1 MAMWKRVIAPIVLI
15 SAVWIAVSVPTT
27 IYISWLSDAYA
38 RTLVENVSTIRAA
51 GAMQDLLWR
60 MLETTLESPGKPDS
74 ESRSA
79 FSDLQQEF
87 ALRLMEARATAFTA
101 EERLLLERI
110 EKAFEA
116 YARHL
121 ERRLEAAEQGE
132 ELAGRLDRTIRLAMA
147 VEEPCRQLVE
157 LNERLVADRAEQSK
171 RLAGWVTV
179 VRLAFLVAGP
189 VLGVLLGLWVA
200 QWLHRTISQITITL
214 RDAAGELEHEVG
226 RVTITPRG
234 GLPELQEQVQ
244 AVSSRIRQAAEEL
257 QRTRRE
263 AIRADRL
270 AAVGQLAAGVAH
282 ELRNPLTSVK
292 LLVQAAAQ
300 RRPVRP
306 LDEQQLHV
314 LQQEITRMENT
325 IQGLLDFARPAQLR
339 RVVHDLRQTVARAL
353 HLVDGRAKQQRVAL
367 VREFFDRPLLV
378 EGDPEQL
385 HQVFVNLALNAIE
398 AMPQGGTLRVRL
410 DQEPAGGLCRVTLS
424 DTGTGIPP
432 EVLPRL
438 FEPFVTSKERGT
450 GLGLAISLRI
460 VQEHGGRLR
469 GENRPQGGADFVVEL
484 PCAAH
489 KTEPASAFPAPHDST
504 PNLCGN

>member
-1 MAMWKRVIAPIVLI
+1 MWKRVIAPIVLI
-15 SAVWIAVSVPTT
+15 SVLWIAVSVPTT

-38 RTLVENVSTIRAA
+38 RMLVENMSAIRAA
-51 GAMQDLLWR
+51 GAMQHLLWR
-60 MLETTLESPGKPDS
+60 LLDATLEPPEKQDS
-74 ESRSA
+74 ESRA
-79 FSDLQQEF
+79 TLAELQREF
-87 ALRLMEARATAFTA
+87 TERLADAQAAAFTA

-116 YARHL
+116 YTRHL
-121 ERRLEAAEQGE
+121 ERRLSAAERGE
-132 ELAGRLDRTIRLAMA
+132 DPGARLDRTIRLTLA
-147 VEEPCRQLVE
+147 VEEPCRQLME
-157 LNERLVADRAEQSK
+157 LNERLVAERAEQSK
-171 RLAGWVTV
+171 RYAAWVTV

-189 VLGVLLGLWVA
+189 LLGVLLGLWVA

-214 RDAAGELEHEVG
+214 QDAAGELEQEVG

-244 AVSSRIRQAAEEL
+244 AVSARIRQAAEEL

-306 LDEQQLHV
+306 LDERQLHV

-353 HLVDGRAKQQRVAL
+353 HLVDGRAKQQGVAL
-367 VREFFDRPLLV
+367 VRQFPDHPLPV

-398 AMPQGGTLRVRL
+398 AMPHGGVLDVRL
-410 DQEPAGGLCRVTLS
+410 DDDTSAQRCRATFS
-424 DTGTGIPP
+424 DTGTGIPSA
-432 EVLPRL
+432 VLARM

-460 VQEHGGRLR
+460 VQEHGGQLR
-469 GENRPQGGADFVVEL
+469 GENRPEGGAAFFVEL
-484 PCAAH
+484 PCATRQALSH
-489 KTEPASAFPAPHDST
+489 GPTRASQST
-504 PNLCGN
+504 RDNISER

>member
-1 MAMWKRVIAPIVLI
+1 MWKRVIAPIVLVSALWVGI
-15 SAVWIAVSVPTT
+15 SAATT
-27 IYISWLSDAYA
+27 LYISWLSDAYA
-38 RTLVENVSTIRAA
+38 RTVVENISTIRAA
-51 GAMQDLLWR
+51 GAMEELFWQ
-60 MLETTLESPGKPDS
+60 MLEATLESPADQDS
-74 ESRSA
+74 EGRA
-79 FSDLQQEF
+79 ALARFQQDF
-87 ALRLMEARATAFTA
+87 ALCLAEARATAFTP
-101 EERLLLERI
+101 EEKLLLERI
-110 EKAFEA
+110 EKGFHT
-116 YARHL
+116 YAEHL
-121 ERRLEAAEQGE
+121 GRRLEAAKRGE
-132 ELAGRLDRTIRLAMA
+132 EPAARLERTIRLAAA
-147 VEEPCRQLVE
+147 VEGHCRQLVE
-157 LNERLVADRAEQSK
+157 LNERLVADRVEQSK
-171 RLAGWVTV
+171 RLAGWVTAI
-179 VRLAFLVAGP
+179 RLAFLVAGP
-189 VLGVLLGLWVA
+189 VLGVLPGLWVA
-200 QWLHRTISQITITL
+200 QWLHRTISQITMTL
-214 RDAAGELEHEVG
+214 QDAAGELEEVG

-244 AVSSRIRQAAEEL
+244 AVSAQIRQAAEEL

-292 LLVQAAAQ
+292 LLVQAATQ
-300 RRPVRP
+300 RRPARP
-306 LDEQQLHV
+306 LDDEQLHV

-367 VREFFDRPLLV
+367 VRQFPDHPLLV

-398 AMPQGGTLRVRL
+398 AMAQGGTLHVRL
-410 DQEPAGGLCRVTLS
+410 AEDPAGRHCRVILA

-432 EVLPRL
+432 AILPRL

-460 VQEHGGRLR
+460 VQEHGGQLR
-469 GENRPQGGADFVVEL
+469 GANRPEGGAEFLVEV
-484 PCAAH
+484 PRAAC
-489 KTEPASAFPAPHDST
+489 PAGAGPANPVPETPST
-504 PNLCGN
+504 SIPGS

>member
-1 MAMWKRVIAPIVLI
+1 MSKRVIAPIVLT
-15 SAVWIAVSVPTT
+15 SALWIAVSVPTT
-27 IYISWLSDAYA
+27 IYISWLSDAYS
-38 RTLVENVSTIRAA
+38 RTLAENVSTIQAA
-51 GAMQDLLWR
+51 GVMQDLLWR
-60 MLETTLESPGKPDS
+60 ILEATLEAPEADEG
-74 ESRSA
+74 EGRA
-79 FSDLQQEF
+79 AIAQLQREF
-87 ALRLMEARATAFTA
+87 AEHLAEAQATAFTP

-116 YARHL
+116 YARHVA
-121 ERRLEAAEQGE
+121 RRLDAAEKGAE
-132 ELAGRLDRTIRLAMA
+132 PAARLDRTIRLAA
-147 VEEPCRQLVE
+147 QVQEHCRQLVE
-157 LNERLVADRAEQSK
+157 LNERLVLERAEQSQ
-171 RLAGWVTV
+171 RYAGWVTV
-179 VRLAFLVAGP
+179 VRVAFLVAGP
-189 VLGVLLGLWVA
+189 LLGLVLGLWVA

-214 RDAAGELEHEVG
+214 QDAAGELEHEVG

-282 ELRNPLTSVK
+282 ELRNPLTSIK

-306 LDEQQLHV
+306 LDERQLHV
-314 LQQEITRMENT
+314 LQQEISRMENT
-325 IQGLLDFARPAQLR
+325 IQGLLDFARPAQLC
-339 RVVHDLRQTVARAL
+339 RVVHDLRQTVARAM
-353 HLVDGRAKQQRVAL
+353 HLVEGRARQQRVAL
-367 VREFFDRPLLV
+367 VRQLADRPVPV

-398 AMPQGGTLRVRL
+398 AMPQGGMLCVRL
-410 DQEPAGGLCRVTLS
+410 EEDPAAGHCRVAFS
-424 DTGTGIPP
+424 DTGTGIP
-432 EVLPRL
+432 EAVLPRL

-460 VQEHGGRLR
+460 VQEHGGRLL
-469 GENRPQGGADFVVEL
+469 GSNRPEGGAEFLVEL
-484 PCAAH
+484 PRAGGHALGGQ
-489 KTEPASAFPAPHDST
+489 ASPAPRT
-504 PNLCGN
+504 PARSIPGE

>member
-1 MAMWKRVIAPIVLI
+1 MWKRVIAPILLI
-15 SAVWIAVSVPTT
+15 SVLWIAVSVPTT
-27 IYISWLSDAYA
+27 LYISWLSDTYA
-38 RTLVENVSTIRAA
+38 RTLVENVGTIQAA
-51 GAMQDLLWR
+51 GTMQDLLWR
-60 MLETTLESPGKPDS
+60 LLEASLEPAEKQDS
-74 ESRSA
+74 ESRA
-79 FSDLQQEF
+79 TIAELQQEF
-87 ALRLMEARATAFTA
+87 AKRLADAHATAFTP

-116 YARHL
+116 YSRHL
-121 ERRLEAAEQGE
+121 ARRLDAAERGE
-132 ELAGRLDRTIRLAMA
+132 DPSARLDRTLRLTRG
-147 VEEPCRQLVE
+147 VQEHCRQLME
-157 LNERLVADRAEQSK
+157 LNERLVAERVEQS
-171 RLAGWVTV
+171 RRYAAWVTV
-179 VRLAFLVAGP
+179 VRLAFLAAGP
-189 VLGVLLGLWVA
+189 LLGLLLGLWVA
-200 QWLHRTISQITITL
+200 KWLHRTISQITITL
-214 RDAAGELEHEVG
+214 QDAAGELEQEVG
-226 RVTITPRG
+226 QVTITPRG

-244 AVSSRIRQAAEEL
+244 AVSCRIRQAAEEL

-306 LDEQQLHV
+306 LDERQLHV

-353 HLVDGRAKQQRVAL
+353 HLVDGRAKQQGVAL
-367 VREFFDRPLLV
+367 VRDLPDSPLHV

-398 AMPQGGTLRVRL
+398 AMPQGGVLEVRL
-410 DQEPAGGLCRVTLS
+410 NKDAAGQHCRTTFS
-424 DTGTGIPP
+424 DTGTGIPAA
-432 EVLPRL
+432 VLPRL

-460 VQEHGGRLR
+460 VQEHGGQLR
-469 GENRPQGGADFVVEL
+469 GENRPEGGAAFSVEL
-484 PCAAH
+484 PCAAR
-489 KTEPASAFPAPHDST
+489 PALPRQNPSAPET
-504 PNLCGN
+504 PMESISGR